1 MEQLHNGFTLELCP
15 GAFPLSTDSIALA
28 HFTRLPK
35 NAIVLDLGAGCG
47 TLGLMLCAKDA
58 SCRVTG
64 IELRP
69 EDHETALLNAAQNNI
84 SDRLESICADLG
96 SIPSLLKPG
105 SYSCCIS
112 NPPYFSGGFQ
122 SGKTPLARRDDLCP
136 PEVLMKS
143 AAWALKYGGD
153 FFLVHKPE
161 KLAELCAAG
170 SKHGLEAKRL
180 LLLRHRPGAPVV
192 LILLQLRKGAKPGLI
207 WEEEI
212 LFQEDGSPTDY
223 YRTLYHM

>member
-1 MEQLHNGFTLELCP
+1 M
-15 GAFPLSTDSIALA
+15 
-28 HFTRLPK
+28 R
-35 NAIVLDLGAGCG
+35 
-47 TLGLMLCAKDA
+47 
-58 SCRVTG
+58 
-64 IELRP
+64 
-69 EDHETALLNAAQNNI
+69 
-84 SDRLESICADLG
+84 
-96 SIPSLLKPG
+96 
-105 SYSCCIS
+105 
-112 NPPYFSGGFQ
+112 
-122 SGKTPLARRDDLCP
+122 
-136 PEVLMKS
+136 S

-180 LLLRHRPGAPVV
+180 LLLRHRPGSPVA

-212 LFQEDGSPTDY
+212 LFLEDGSPTDY